1 MLTAHAQHPTGSLQE
16 IEMISS
22 PLESSGS
29 GSSRSS
35 RDSPIDAMQSVLE
48 REIISLSP
56 KSSGLSRSF
65 F

>member
-16 IEMISS
+16 TEMISS

-48 REIISLSP
+48 E
-56 KSSGLSRSF
+56 K
-65 F
+65 